1 MDYSPVLCGEESFGT
16 GSDHVREKDGLW
28 AVLAWMTILAYYNKS
43 NNKPLV
49 HVRDIVLAHWRKYG
63 RNYYSRYDYEG
74 VPSESAA
81 AVMNGLRTKITN
93 LKSGTKFGTFELA
106 KAEEFTYTDP
116 IDGSVASQQGLMFI
130 FTDGSRII
138 YRLSGTAG
146 SGATIR
152 MYMEKY
158 TDITT
163 QLELEVAV
171 ALEEVISIALDL
183 SDMVKLTG
191 MSSPTVIT

>member
-1 MDYSPVLCGEESFGT
+1 
-16 GSDHVREKDGLW
+16 VREKDGLW
-28 AVLAWMTILAYYNKS
+28 AVLTWLSILAHYNKAT
-43 NNKPLV
+43 NKPLV

-74 VPSESAA
+74 VPSTAA
-81 AVMNGLRTKITN
+81 AQVMDSMRAKMPSMTAGM
-93 LKSGTKFGTFELA
+93 KFGSFELA
-106 KAEEFTYTDP
+106 RAEEFTYTDP
-116 IDGSVASQQGLMFI
+116 IDGSIARQQGLMFI

-138 YRLSGTAG
+138 FRLSGTAG

-158 TDITT
+158 TAVTT
-163 QLELEVAV
+163 ELEQETANALQEIITI
-171 ALEEVISIALDL
+171 ALEI

-191 MSSPTVIT
+191 MANPTVIT